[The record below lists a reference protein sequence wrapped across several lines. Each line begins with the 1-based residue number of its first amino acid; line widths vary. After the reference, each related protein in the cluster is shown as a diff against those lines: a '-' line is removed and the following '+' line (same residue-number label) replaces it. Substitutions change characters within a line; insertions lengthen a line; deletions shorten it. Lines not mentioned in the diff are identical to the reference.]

1 MIRSFPFS
9 EHPNVGT
16 AIIELSNYFVLVSMV
31 AEYSVAVGLFRI
43 FEHNQDEEHFWI
55 RFVTI
60 NLESQ

>member
-1 MIRSFPFS
+1 
-9 EHPNVGT
+9 
-16 AIIELSNYFVLVSMV
+16 MV

-60 NLESQ
+60 NLESQYIPCFYLINLDSKHFDKRSFGNIQ